1 MDHTEYLD
9 YETYKEVY
17 GLVSETLNTGFMLLD
32 WEFGIVD
39 VNDKFLAM
47 VGCGVDQKEMYVGHN
62 LREFYDDLDQFTE
75 MANVLKVLDEKGF
88 YQYEGNLNV
97 ICGHDLPVLVSVNNI
112 PDVPMAGKHDGIAT
126 VLFTDIKDQKRAQA
140 SLEITNR
147 ELFESKAAID
157 NKNNMLEAIL
167 FGIGDCVA
175 IFDMDGQFLLSNPKS
190 MKIRG
195 NRKTP
200 LLALEPGTKKELTFH
215 LSGQAH
221 YYTGRMEGIYDAKG
235 KQFAYAEILKDI
247 SHEIELKN
255 RNQELLEIKR
265 EFKYDALKTK
275 MIGVS
280 KAMRGVFEVV
290 FRCAG
295 VVSPVLILGE
305 TGVGKEVVARAIHE
319 NSDRKDKAFVAINCS
334 ALPDTLLESELFGHV
349 KGAFTGAIS
358 DRPGLF
364 REAHG
369 GTLFLDEV
377 GDLKLPLQAKLLR
390 ALQEGEVRP
399 VGGNRSFPADVRI
412 LSATN
417 CDLKTLANQK
427 LFRQDLYYRL
437 AVIPIFIPPLR
448 DRKEDILPLAD
459 HFMKKQSKIQ
469 NIQVKRLDR
478 ITRNFLL
485 NFSWPGNIRELENAV
500 EYALAMAT
508 GSQLS
513 PGDFPMQNAAYP
525 VPEAIKEFAS
535 RDQAL
540 ETAPTPYPSLKTLE
554 KEKMDKDR
562 NTIFEALRL
571 HEGKRALAAEELGIS
586 KSTLWRKIKKYK
598 MDQ

>member
-1 MDHTEYLD
+1 MTPKKQLD
-9 YETYKEVY
+9 YETCKNLF
-17 GLVSETLNTGFMLLD
+17 GLISETLGVGFMLID
-32 WEFGIVD
+32 YEYGIID
-39 VNDKFLAM
+39 INNKLLNM
-47 VGCGVDQKEMYVGHN
+47 VGKTDDQKQEYVGHSIKDFFVDN
-62 LREFYDDLDQFTE
+62 
-75 MANVLKVLDEKGF
+75 EKF
-88 YQYEGNLNV
+88 FQWDNFRKNQPHAYQYEENLR
-97 ICGHDLPVLVSVNNI
+97 ILGGKDMPVLVNVKYLPDI
-112 PDVPMAGKHDGIAT
+112 PMKGKPDGIST
-126 VLFTDIKDQKRAQA
+126 VLITDIRNQKKIHDT
-140 SLEITNR
+140 LEIANR
-147 ELFESKAAID
+147 ELSESKAAID
-157 NKNNMLEAIL
+157 YKNKMLEAIL

-195 NRKTP
+195 NRNTP

-215 LSGQAH
+215 ISGKAH

-247 SHEIELKN
+247 SHEIELEN
-255 RNQELLEIKR
+255 RNQELLKIKR
-265 EFKYDALKTK
+265 ELKYDALKTK
-275 MIGVS
+275 IIGVS
-280 KAMRGVFEVV
+280 KSMRGVFEVIL
-290 FRCAG
+290 RCAG
-295 VVSPVLILGE
+295 VASPVLILGE

-377 GDLKLPLQAKLLR
+377 GDLKLSLQAKLLR

-459 HFMKKQSKIQ
+459 HFIKKQSKI
-469 NIQVKRLDR
+469 NNMEIKRLDR
-478 ITRNFLL
+478 TTQNFLL
-485 NFSWPGNIRELENAV
+485 NNAWPGNIRELENAV
-500 EYALAMAT
+500 AYALAMT
-508 GSQLS
+508 TDSHLT
-513 PGDFPMQNAAYP
+513 PDDFPMQNSAYP
-525 VPEAIKEFAS
+525 APAVIQEAAGPDRS
-535 RDQAL
+535 LAV
-540 ETAPTPYPSLKTLE
+540 TPTNFSLKSLE
-554 KEKMDKDR
+554 KEKMDKYK
-562 NTIFEALRL
+562 TKVFEALRR
-571 HEGKRALAAEELGIS
+571 HDGNRALAAEELGIS
-586 KSTLWRKIKKYK
+586 KTTLWRKIKKCGL
-598 MDQ
+598 DQ